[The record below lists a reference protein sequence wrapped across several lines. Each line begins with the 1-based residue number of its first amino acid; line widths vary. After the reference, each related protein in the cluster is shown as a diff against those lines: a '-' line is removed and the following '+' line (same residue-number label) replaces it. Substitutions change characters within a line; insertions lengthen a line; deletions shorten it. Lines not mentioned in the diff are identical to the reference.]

1 MFVCAPNCKN
11 SCLIM
16 YNIYLLQMSTE
27 MRSSPFKNV
36 ILNVIVIFLLNS
48 SGNFVSILNT

>member
-1 MFVCAPNCKN
+1 MFVSAPNCEN

-16 YNIYLLQMSTE
+16 YKMYLLQMSTE
-27 MRSSPFKNV
+27 MRSSPSKSV

-48 SGNFVSILNT
+48 SGNFVSILNP